1 MRKIKS
7 ENGITMMVLVVT
19 IIVLSIIASIVI
31 QYSINGGEYSKEKQ
45 LLSDLEIVQHAVYE
59 QYEQYRT
66 TGDESFIVG
75 SKANNPNDG
84 RITWEDNNAYWSTSE
99 RDKQYYV
106 LKYHLSNP
114 YVSDIHLSNET
125 EVSYSSISQW
135 KHGNKMFRD
144 FYDRIKFI
152 K

>member
-19 IIVLSIIASIVI
+19 IIVLAIIASIVI

-66 TGDESFIVG
+66 TGDESFLVG
-75 SKANNPNDG
+75 SKASNPDDS
-84 RITWEDNNAYWSTSE
+84 RVTWENNNAYWTSNE
-99 RDKQYYV
+99 RDKQYYLLTPETLKKLDINNSKDTYIVNYYTGECYNSTVRTTPQNNKV
-106 LKYHLSNP
+106 LYK
-114 YVSDIHLSNET
+114 
-125 EVSYSSISQW
+125 
-135 KHGNKMFRD
+135 K
-144 FYDRIKFI
+144 
-152 K
+152 

>member
-106 LKYHLSNP
+106 LTPEDLKQLGIDNSKNTYIVNYYTGECYNSTVRTTPEN
-114 YVSDIHLSNET
+114 
-125 EVSYSSISQW
+125 
-135 KHGNKMFRD
+135 NKVL
-144 FYDRIKFI
+144 YK

>member
-19 IIVLSIIASIVI
+19 IIVLAIIASIVI

-66 TGDESFIVG
+66 TGDESFLVG
-75 SKANNPNDG
+75 SKASNPDDS
-84 RITWEDNNAYWSTSE
+84 RVTWENNNAYWASNE
-99 RDKQYYV
+99 RDKQYYLLTPETLKKLNINNSKDTYIVNYYTGECYNSTVRTTPQNNKV
-106 LKYHLSNP
+106 LYK
-114 YVSDIHLSNET
+114 
-125 EVSYSSISQW
+125 
-135 KHGNKMFRD
+135 K
-144 FYDRIKFI
+144 
-152 K
+152 

>member
-19 IIVLSIIASIVI
+19 IIVLAIIASIVI

-66 TGDESFIVG
+66 TGDESFLVG
-75 SKANNPNDG
+75 NKASNPDDS
-84 RITWEDNNAYWSTSE
+84 RVTWENNNAYWTSNE
-99 RDKQYYV
+99 RDKQYYLLTPETLKKLNINNSKDTYIVNYYTGECYNSTVRTTPQNNKV
-106 LKYHLSNP
+106 LYK
-114 YVSDIHLSNET
+114 
-125 EVSYSSISQW
+125 
-135 KHGNKMFRD
+135 K
-144 FYDRIKFI
+144 
-152 K
+152 